1 MRRPRRSPAPGFS
14 LVEMLL
20 ALGLGLM
27 LCGLVMRALALE
39 GPQGSL
45 LTRQWRERGLQRR
58 TLDLLRD
65 DLRRALSLRLG
76 SAQGASC
83 ALAGREPLLQLTTAQ
98 GPVTYSQGTAPSAI
112 WRGRVL
118 MRCGPAFGLDGE
130 PSAGQAQNRVVLD
143 GLPSDG
149 LRVTSLGPGLLQV
162 SLVQELPLGGG
173 RSQRIASVRA
183 LAAGAL
189 VTP

>member
-1 MRRPRRSPAPGFS
+1 VRRPRRSPATGFS
-14 LVEMLL
+14 LVELLL

-27 LCGLVMRALALE
+27 LCGLVMRALAPE

-45 LTRQWRERGLQRR
+45 LARQWRERGLQRR

-65 DLRRALSLRLG
+65 DLRRAQSLRLG
-76 SAQGASC
+76 SAQGTAC
-83 ALAGREPLLQLTTAQ
+83 ALAGRDPLLQLMTAQ
-98 GPVTYSQGTAPSAI
+98 GPVTYSLGTAPSAI

-118 MRCGPAFGLDGE
+118 MRCGSAFGLDGE
-130 PSAGQAQNRVVLD
+130 PSVGQAQNRVVLD
-143 GLPSDG
+143 GLPADG
-149 LRVTSLGPGLLQV
+149 LRIASLGPGLLQV

>member
-1 MRRPRRSPAPGFS
+1 MRRPRRSPATGFS
-14 LVEMLL
+14 LVELLL

-45 LTRQWRERGLQRR
+45 LARQWRERGLQRR

-65 DLRRALSLRLG
+65 DLRRAQSLRLG
-76 SAQGASC
+76 SAQGAAC
-83 ALAGREPLLQLTTAQ
+83 ALAGRDPLLQLMTAQ
-98 GPVTYSQGTAPSAI
+98 GPVTYSLGTAPSAI

-118 MRCGPAFGLDGE
+118 MRCGSAFGLDGE
-130 PSAGQAQNRVVLD
+130 PSVGQAQNRVVLD
-143 GLPSDG
+143 GLPADG
-149 LRVTSLGPGLLQV
+149 LRIASLGPGLLQV